1 MTMRQGRYPDEPFIP
16 GPFSTAARPGKLERL
31 QYVREQYADGKINH
45 AVAVQLLMTI
55 YPRITMADAAGW
67 HRLLTED

>member
-1 MTMRQGRYPDEPFIP
+1 MRQGRYPDEPFIP
-16 GPFSTAARPGKLERL
+16 GPFNTQTRPSKLERL
-31 QYVREQYADGKINH
+31 QYIREKYAAGQISEPH
-45 AVAVQLLMTI
+45 AVGVLMEI